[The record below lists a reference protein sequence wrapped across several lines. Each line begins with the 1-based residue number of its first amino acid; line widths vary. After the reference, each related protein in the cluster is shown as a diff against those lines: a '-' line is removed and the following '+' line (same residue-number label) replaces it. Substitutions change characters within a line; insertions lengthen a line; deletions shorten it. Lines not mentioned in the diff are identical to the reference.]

1 MIRGAVID
9 DHAVVR
15 MGLKYAISLEDDMD
29 FAGEL
34 TDGEGAAAFVVTEKP
49 DVVLLDI
56 RMPKVDGISALESI
70 LAVKPSAKVV
80 MLTTSEAD
88 DDIYKAIK
96 LGAKGYVV
104 KDRDAD
110 GILKAIRQV
119 AAGGKYFPDEVMAL
133 FRERSMTPDLT
144 PREQEVLEMMAK
156 GLSNQE
162 IGEVLSIS
170 AESAKIHLKHIF
182 EKLGVTK
189 RVECAL
195 VAQRRGFLKEGAS

>member
-1 MIRGAVID
+1 MIKVAVID

-49 DVVLLDI
+49 DVVLDI

>member
-1 MIRGAVID
+1 MIRVAIID
-9 DHAVVR
+9 DHYVVR
-15 MGLKYAISLEDDMD
+15 VGLKTIIDMD
-29 FAGEL
+29 PELQFAGEASS
-34 TDGEGAAAFVVTEKP
+34 GEGAAAFVVTEKP

-144 PREQEVLEMMAK
+144 PREQEVLELMAK

-162 IGEVLSIS
+162 IGEVLAIS
-170 AESAKIHLKHIF
+170 PESVKIHLKHIF

-195 VAQRRGFLKEGAS
+195 VAQRRGFLKEIAI

>member
-1 MIRGAVID
+1 MIRVAVID

-15 MGLKYAISLEDDMD
+15 MGLNYAISFADDME

-34 TDGEGAAAFVVTEKP
+34 ESGEGAAAFVVANKP

-56 RMPKVDGISALESI
+56 RMPGVDGLAALESI
-70 LAVKPSAKVV
+70 MTVKPSAKVI

-88 DDIYKAIK
+88 DNIYRAIK

-104 KDRDAD
+104 KDRDSKA
-110 GILKAIRQV
+110 ILTAIRQV
-119 AAGGKYFPDEVMAL
+119 AAGGKFFPDDVMKL
-133 FRERSMTPDLT
+133 YRQRQMTPDLT
-144 PREQEVLEMMAK
+144 ARELEVLEAMAK
-156 GLSNQE
+156 GYSNQE
-162 IGEVLSIS
+162 IGCELSVS

-182 EKLGVTK
+182 DKLGVSN

-195 VAQRRGFLKEGAS
+195 EARRRGFLKDDA

>member
-1 MIRGAVID
+1 MIKVAVID